1 MIEVL
6 VFIINILFSV
16 VFVTVAVVV
25 FLNSLIY
32 LRTRFFRGKNF
43 NGQETLPIT
52 FPINSPVKFLDLTFS

>member
-32 LRTRFFRGKNF
+32 LRTRFFRKKKFQRTGNF
-43 NGQETLPIT
+43 THH
-52 FPINSPVKFLDLTFS
+52 FPYKWPSQIS